1 MGGDRIG
8 TRISGRIVRVIVA
21 CLFAGGLTA
30 ACATSNVSPDRT
42 SAGPSPT
49 AAPSPTGAST
59 ANAQGCLVGAAWL
72 SEAVESFGIWEGPA
86 LQKAI
91 LGSGR
96 SYKAMDA
103 LGVPQNQVNDIDAL
117 VAAGAKVI
125 VTDPGDPAMIL
136 PAVQRATSVGIMV
149 LTLGQPVD
157 DPKAVTIAFDPVET
171 GRMEARALLAVKP
184 RGKYV
189 IATFDPR
196 MPNDVDPFVDP
207 FAVGAME
214 ILQPAVDRGDIAV
227 VARLNPPRWDLGSV
241 DMAMP
246 DIFSRNG
253 GRVDA
258 VVTEKDDIAV
268 EVQASIDAAGLTGIA
283 VGGVYDGGGTGFYRV
298 ARGTWA
304 VDVWGNPELLGAA
317 AARAA
322 ITRCSN
328 PGSNT
333 VDGSAPVTWP
343 LHGPLPTILL
353 TPVAVTQDNIDV
365 VIKSGSL
372 WRNLVCDYLDPS
384 NAPPSCQLG
393 AASPTAG

>member
-30 ACATSNVSPDRT
+30 ACATSNASPDRT
-42 SAGPSPT
+42 NG
-49 AAPSPTGAST
+49 APSPTGAST

-72 SEAVESFGIWEGPA
+72 SEAVGTFGIWEGPA

-91 LGSGR
+91 LGSGG
-96 SYKAMDA
+96 SYKAIDA
-103 LGVPQNQVNDIDAL
+103 LGVPENQVNDIDAL

-125 VTDPGDPAMIL
+125 VIDPGDPAMIL
-136 PAVQRATSVGIMV
+136 PAVQRATSAGIMV

-157 DPKAVTIAFDPVET
+157 DPKVVTIAFDPVET
-171 GRMEARALLAVKP
+171 GRMEAEALLAAKP
-184 RGKYV
+184 KGKYV

-196 MPNDVDPFVDP
+196 MPNDVDPYVDP
-207 FAVGAME
+207 FAVGVME
-214 ILQPAVDRGDIAV
+214 ILQPAVDRGDITV
-227 VARLNPPRWDLGSV
+227 VATPSAPNWDLGSI
-241 DMAMP
+241 DLAMP
-246 DIFSRNG
+246 EIFGRNG

-258 VVTEKDDIAV
+258 VVTEKDDIAR
-268 EVQASIDAAGLTGIA
+268 EVQASIEAAGLTGIA
-283 VGGVYDGGGTGFYRV
+283 VGGVYDGAGTGFYRV
-298 ARGTWA
+298 ARGAWA
-304 VDVWGNPELLGAA
+304 VDVWGNPELLSAA

-322 ITRCSN
+322 IGRCSN
-328 PGSNT
+328 PGMTT
-333 VDGSAPVTWP
+333 VDGSAPYAWP
-343 LHGPLPTILL
+343 GHSPTPAILL
-353 TPVAVTQDNIDV
+353 KPVAVTKDNIDV
-365 VIKSGSL
+365 VIQAGSL

>member
-1 MGGDRIG
+1 MDGDRIG

-30 ACATSNVSPDRT
+30 ACEASNASRDT
-42 SAGPSPT
+42 MSG
-49 AAPSPTGAST
+49 APSPTGAPT

-72 SEAVESFGIWEGPA
+72 EETSETVEMWEEPA

-91 LGSGR
+91 LGAGGTF
-96 SYKAMDA
+96 KATNA
-103 LGVPQNQVNDIDAL
+103 HYNPQNQADDIDAL

-125 VTDPGDPAMIL
+125 VIEPADPAMIL
-136 PAVQRATSVGIMV
+136 PAVQRATSAGILV
-149 LTLGQPVD
+149 LTLGGPVD
-157 DPKAVTIAFDPVET
+157 DPKAVSIAFDPIET
-171 GRMEARALLAVKP
+171 GRMEAGAVLAVKP

-189 IATFDPR
+189 IATLDPR
-196 MPNDVDPFVDP
+196 MPNAVDPVVDP
-207 FAVGAME
+207 FAVGVKE
-214 ILQPAVDRGDIAV
+214 ILQPAVDRGDITV
-227 VARLNPPRWDLGSV
+227 VDTLNPPRWDLGSV
-241 DMAMP
+241 DLAMP

-258 VVTEKDDIAV
+258 VVTEEDEIAV

-283 VGGVYDGGGTGFYRV
+283 VGGVYDGVGTGFYRV
-298 ARGTWA
+298 ARGTWT

-322 ITRCSN
+322 IARCSN
-328 PGSNT
+328 PGSST
-333 VDGSAPVTWP
+333 VDGSAPFTWP
-343 LHGPLPTILL
+343 LHDPMPTILL
-353 TPVAVTQDNIDV
+353 APVAITKDNIDV

-384 NAPPSCQLG
+384 NAPPACQLG

>member
-8 TRISGRIVRVIVA
+8 TRISRRVVRVIVA

-30 ACATSNVSPDRT
+30 ACATSNGSRD
-42 SAGPSPT
+42 PT
-49 AAPSPTGAST
+49 NGAPSPTGAPT

-72 SEAVESFGIWEGPA
+72 EETSETVEMWEEPA

-91 LGSGR
+91 LGAGGTF
-96 SYKAMDA
+96 KATNA
-103 LGVPQNQVNDIDAL
+103 HYNPQNQADSIDAL

-136 PAVQRATSVGIMV
+136 PAVQRATSAGILV
-149 LTLGQPVD
+149 LTLDGPVD
-157 DPKAVTIAFDPVET
+157 DPKAVNIAFDPIET
-171 GRMEARALLAVKP
+171 GRMEARAILAVKP
-184 RGKYV
+184 KGKYV
-189 IATFDPR
+189 IATLDPR
-196 MPNDVDPFVDP
+196 MPNAVDPVVDP
-207 FAVGAME
+207 FAVGVKE
-214 ILQPAVDRGDIAV
+214 ILQPAVDRGDITV
-227 VARLNPPRWDLGSV
+227 VDTLNPPRWDLGSV
-241 DMAMP
+241 DLAMP

-258 VVTEKDDIAV
+258 VLTEEDEIAV

-322 ITRCSN
+322 IARCSN

-333 VDGSAPVTWP
+333 VDGSAPFTWP

-353 TPVAVTQDNIDV
+353 TPVAVTKDNIDV

-384 NAPPSCQLG
+384 NAPPACQLG